1 MKRFFVVLQY
11 ELLNYLKNKSY
22 LITTILV
29 AVVAGVIMFLP
40 SIFDM
45 PEMLGT
51 GSGTDTE
58 QTDGNNNADVD
69 EADKDLM
76 LIYDKT
82 GIFTDIAML
91 DEAFPDAKWEKAA
104 SEADLKQKVEEE
116 NAEAG
121 FVVETFTSFTYYVHN
136 KKMTDSN
143 KEIFYSVLLTMNR
156 IKYCQENNIDY
167 AQITAAFN
175 PEITSEV
182 SVLGKDMESNY
193 FYCYFLV
200 IIIFMIIVLYGAMIA
215 TSVTQEKSNRTIEVL
230 VTSVDTN
237 CLFFGKVFAGAIA
250 ALFQCA
256 VVMGTVLIGY
266 KLNQDAWGGMLDM
279 LLDIPGEVVLTF
291 ATFGIGGFIF
301 YIFIYGAMGALVSK
315 TEDINKSAGG
325 VQMIIMIVYFVVLFQ
340 LTNVDGI
347 LIKVA
352 SFLPISSYSAMFA
365 RVAMGNVAIWEVVLS
380 FVILVASIVGVGF
393 IGAKIY
399 RMGTLR
405 YGNPIKLTNALKSL
419 KQKD

>member
-29 AVVAGVIMFLP
+29 AVVAGIIMFLP
-40 SIFDM
+40 NIFDM
-45 PEMLGT
+45 SDMLGT
-51 GSGTDTE
+51 DDGTNTE
-58 QTDGNNNADVD
+58 QTDSKDNEDD
-69 EADKDLM
+69 SSDKDLM

-82 GIFTDIAML
+82 GIFTDLTIL
-91 DEAFPDAKWEKAA
+91 EQSFSDVKWEKAA

-116 NAEAG
+116 SAEAG
-121 FVVETFTSFTYYVHN
+121 FVVDTFTSFTYYVHN
-136 KKMTDSN
+136 KKMTDYN
-143 KEIFYSVLLTMNR
+143 RDAFYSVLLTMNR
-156 IKYCQENNIDY
+156 IKYCQDNNIDY

-182 SVLGKDMESNY
+182 SILGKDMESNY

-237 CLFFGKVFAGAIA
+237 CLFFGKVVAGAIA

-266 KLNQDAWGGMLDM
+266 KINQDAWGGMLDM

-291 ATFGIGGFIF
+291 ATFGIGGFVF

-340 LTNVDGI
+340 LTNVDGL
-347 LIKVA
+347 LIKIA

-365 RVAMGNVAIWEVVLS
+365 RVAMGNVAAWEVAVS
-380 FVILVASIVGVGF
+380 FIILVVSIIGVGF